1 MAPRIGTGG
10 GNPLPMEPR
19 CEAGLAQ
26 GRLSTMDRA
35 KSRAYPQRRRG
46 CPPATVVVNALPS
59 PPRFLAAALVLLAG
73 CEQVEKALDA
83 RRELTPHEAY
93 IAALRATGLEG
104 SALARDWIRE
114 ADAALEAPLPVP
126 LPHREEGFLAADAPA
141 AVGLRLALRRG
152 QVLTVKTTFDAGDPA
167 RVFLDLFRVPDRP
180 GDPLRPL
187 VRVDSLPNGMVY
199 EPYRDGDYVLRLQPE
214 LLRSGRYVLS
224 LSLDPS
230 LSFPVDGMD
239 GAAIGSSFG
248 DPRDGGAR
256 LHHGV
261 DIFAPRG
268 TPALAASPG
277 RVTRVQDTSRG
288 GLVVWVRDE
297 KRGQNLYYAH
307 LSRQLVNRGMMVSTG
322 DTIGLVGNTGNARS
336 TPPHLHFGV
345 YARGPQDPTPY
356 LAQPRGVMPRLPA
369 APEKLGSWSR
379 VTTDGVPLLTQP
391 GARADPLVRLPR
403 DTPVRLIAGS
413 GSWWRVR
420 LPDAR
425 VGWLPTT
432 ATEPAESSLRETM
445 LTART
450 GVLSEPTPEAPLM
463 APLEPGSKLSVLGEF
478 SNYLWVRGPDGRPGW
493 VPTGG

>member
-1 MAPRIGTGG
+1 MP
-10 GNPLPMEPR
+10 E
-19 CEAGLAQ
+19 
-26 GRLSTMDRA
+26 
-35 KSRAYPQRRRG
+35 SRACLRPADLSVGPVGVRPQRM
-46 CPPATVVVNALPS
+46 VVVNSLPS
-59 PPRFLAAALVLLAG
+59 SPLRNVAVALVLLAG
-73 CEQVEKALDA
+73 CEKVEQVVDS
-83 RRELTPHEAY
+83 RRDLTPHEAY
-93 IAALRATGLEG
+93 VAALQDVGLDG
-104 SALARDWIRE
+104 SALGRDWIRA
-114 ADAALEAPLPVP
+114 ADAALGAPLSVP
-126 LPHREEGFLAADAPA
+126 LPYREEGFLAADAPT

-152 QVLTVKTTFDAGDPA
+152 QVLTVRTTFDAGDTT

-187 VRVDSLPNGMVY
+187 VRVDSLPDGMVY

-214 LLRSGRYVLS
+214 LLRGGRYLLT

-239 GAAIGSSFG
+239 GTSIGNSFG
-248 DPRDGGAR
+248 APRDGGSR

-268 TPALAASPG
+268 TPALAASSG

-307 LSRQLVNRGMMVSTG
+307 LSRQLVSRGTLVETG
-322 DTIGLVGNTGNARS
+322 DTVGLVGNTGNART

-356 LAQPRGVMPRLPA
+356 LARPRGVMPRLPA
-369 APEKLGSWSR
+369 APERLGSWSR
-379 VTTDGVPLLTQP
+379 VAARSDGVALRARP
-391 GARADPLVRLPR
+391 GARTDPLERLPR

-413 GSWWRVR
+413 GAWWRVR
-420 LPDAR
+420 LPDGR
-425 VGWLPTT
+425 IGWLPTV
-432 ATEPAESSLRETM
+432 AAEPAEGALRETV
-445 LTART
+445 LAESTP
-450 GVLSEPTPEAPLM
+450 VLSKPSPGAPVM
-463 APLEPGSKLSVLGEF
+463 EPLEPGTNVSVLGEF
-478 SNYLWVRGPDGRPGW
+478 SGYLWVRGPGGRPGW